1 MTREETVKIIRIMV
15 DSYPNYKPNDISET
29 VDVWQMMLEEYS
41 YQEVSVALKAYIL
54 SDESG
59 FAPSIGKLVSKI
71 HTMTAP
77 QELNEMEA
85 WSLVSKAIRNSGY
98 NSVEE
103 FEKLPPIVQKAVG
116 LPSQLRT
123 WALDENYN
131 EEVVSS
137 NFIKCYRTELARH
150 KELQKMPQNVRQLIE
165 KANAGSYSAQISEKR
180 QQAIESASERKQG
193 ETKVLEMK
201 HERVLPPEG
210 MLEDIRKRLEENQDE
225 SNNRNQRGNY
235 E

>member
-41 YQEVSVALKAYIL
+41 YQQVSMALKAYIL
-54 SDESG
+54 SDDSG
-59 FAPSIGKLVSKI
+59 FAPSIGKLVNKI
-71 HTMTAP
+71 HTMTEP

-103 FEKLPPIVQKAVG
+103 FAKLPPLVQKAVG
-116 LPSQLRT
+116 LPEQLRT

-131 EEVVSS
+131 EEVASS
-137 NFIKCYRTELARH
+137 HFVKCYRNEIVRH
-150 KELQKMPQNVRQLIE
+150 REFQKMSRSAQQLIE
-165 KANAGSYSAQISEKR
+165 KENAGSYSAQIAEKR
-180 QQAIESASERKQG
+180 LQAIESANERKQG
-193 ETKVLEMK
+193 EIKALETK
-201 HERVLPPEG
+201 HEGTLPPEG
-210 MLEDIRKRLEENQDE
+210 KIENLRKELE
-225 SNNRNQRGNY
+225 G
-235 E
+235 

>member
-103 FEKLPPIVQKAVG
+103 FEKLPPLVQKSVG

-123 WALDENYN
+123 WALDEDYN
-131 EEVVSS
+131 EQVAMSS
-137 NFIKCYRTELARH
+137 FQRAYKAELKRH
-150 KELQKMPQNVRQLIE
+150 EELQKMPQNVRRLIE
-165 KANAGSYSAQISEKR
+165 KANVGSHSAKIEEKR

-193 ETKVLEMK
+193 EIKALEMK
-201 HERVLPPEG
+201 HEGVPMPEKYKER
-210 MLEDIRKRLEENQDE
+210 LEDM
-225 SNNRNQRGNY
+225 RNGDKQ
-235 E
+235 

>member
-41 YQEVSVALKAYIL
+41 YQDVSVALKACIL
-54 SDESG
+54 SDDSG

-71 HTMTAP
+71 HAMTQP

-85 WSLVSKAIRNSGY
+85 WSLVSRAIRNSGY
-98 NSVEE
+98 NSVDE
-103 FEKLPPIVQKAVG
+103 FTKLPPLVQKAVG

-137 NFIKCYRTELARH
+137 NLIKCYRNELARQR
-150 KELQKMPQNVRQLIE
+150 ELQKMPQNIRNLIE
-165 KANAGSYSAQISEKR
+165 KANVGSYSAQIEQKR
-180 QQAIESASERKQG
+180 RDVIESASERKQG
-193 ETKVLEMK
+193 KINALEMK
-201 HERVLPPEG
+201 HEGVPMPERYKER
-210 MLEDIRKRLEENQDE
+210 LEDM
-225 SNNRNQRGNY
+225 RNGDK
-235 E
+235 